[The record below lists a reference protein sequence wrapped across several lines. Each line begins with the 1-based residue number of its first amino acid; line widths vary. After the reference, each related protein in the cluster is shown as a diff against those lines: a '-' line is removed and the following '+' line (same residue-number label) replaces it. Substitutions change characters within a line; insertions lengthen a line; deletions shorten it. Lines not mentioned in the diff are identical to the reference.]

1 MKFILLLTI
10 FLMSAPALSKKIQ
23 IIHTNDLHT
32 YLTGYTPLQG
42 GYYRIKTLID
52 ELKQSAKEQGIE
64 SLVLDG
70 GDFGEG
76 SHYFLLDDGIHSFRA
91 LDMLGIDATVI
102 GNHDYMFGGPHLGNQ
117 IRLVNSKTKFLGANI
132 AKTPEMRLGDVLQP
146 SARFTIDG
154 VNIEVVGLTTNSLH
168 FLYAIRPGLILPPEG
183 VSRAYTKKARE
194 ENGADLVV
202 ALTHLG
208 VYKDIQLVKKDPNID
223 VVIGGHSHTR
233 LDEALMEENSEGRV
247 IPIVQTGANAMTVGS
262 LILDVKGPKDIQVI
276 SYKVHDA
283 DMTVSPD
290 KDVLDYVLEVDQR
303 TRDVLGE
310 GRWDEV
316 LGRSEF
322 DLTGYTETGKHDHQ
336 EGCWTRHL
344 PRILKEET
352 DADIGMY
359 LGIFAGKNIP
369 KGEITY
375 GDIIENFPHVNEFG
389 QKGWE
394 IMTFELKGWK
404 LYSLLTAIIN
414 LSIGDSVLIGG
425 VDYRTYQF
433 PSKLP
438 YIGGRKFFTR
448 LRINGRRLRF
458 KSMYKL
464 ALPYELSR
472 MLDGVLPSRVRKYI
486 PLDFKRGEYFL
497 WPMAENYIRKRQ
509 VLRCR

>member
-23 IIHTNDLHT
+23 IIHTNDLHS
-32 YLTGYTPLQG
+32 YFMGHSPMQG
-42 GYYRIKTLID
+42 GYYRVKTLID
-52 ELKQSAKEQGIE
+52 ELKQSALNQGIE
-64 SLVLDG
+64 SIVLDA

-76 SHYFLLDDGIHSFRA
+76 AHYFLVDEGMHSFRA
-91 LDMLGIDATVI
+91 LELLGVDAAVI
-102 GNHDYMFGGPHLGNQ
+102 GNHDYMFGGKFLGDQ
-117 IRLVNSKTKFLGANI
+117 IRLANNKTKFLGANI
-132 AKTPEMRLGDVLQP
+132 AHTIDMRLGDVLQP
-146 SARFTIDG
+146 TAQFNVGG
-154 VNIEVVGLTTNSLH
+154 VNVEVVGLTTNSLH
-168 FLYAIRPGLILPPEG
+168 FMYAIRPGFILPAEG
-183 VSRAYTKKARE
+183 VSRAYTQKARD
-194 ENGADLVV
+194 ENNADLVV

-208 VYKDIQLVKKDPNID
+208 VLKDQKLVGKDPNID

-233 LDEALMEENSEGRV
+233 LDEPIWQLNSEGREV
-247 IPIVQTGANAMTVGS
+247 PIVQTGAQGMAVGS
-262 LILDVKGPKDIQVI
+262 LIIDVKGPKKVEVI
-276 SYKVHDA
+276 SYKLHDA
-283 DMTVSPD
+283 DASVQLD
-290 KDVLDYVLEVDQR
+290 REVLDYALEVDRR
-303 TRDVLGE
+303 TQEVLGE
-310 GRWDEV
+310 GRWNEV
-316 LGRSEF
+316 IGVSEF
-322 DLTGYTETGKHDHQ
+322 DLTGYVENGHHDHQ

-375 GDIIENFPHVNEFG
+375 GDIIENFPHINEYG

-394 IMTFELKGWK
+394 IMTFEIKGWQ

-414 LSIGDSVLIGG
+414 VTLGDSVLLGG
-425 VDYRTYQF
+425 IDYRTYQF

-448 LRINGRRLRF
+448 LRVNGKRLRF
-458 KSMYKL
+458 KNKYKI
-464 ALPYELSR
+464 ALPYELSK
-472 MLDGVLPSRVRKYI
+472 MLDGLLPKRVRKYI